1 MHEACPWQPLESEE
15 QGLQKGQALSPPPS
29 FPPSKGNLAF
39 VSDRSAASCEGE

>member
-1 MHEACPWQPLESEE
+1 MREACLWQPLEGEE

-29 FPPSKGNLAF
+29 SPPVRGNLAF